1 MKTEGGFVN
10 WKVIS
15 AKSCASPIPI
25 PASGLEIPL
34 LLKFSCHGQVTFEK
48 EKTLVKT
55 LYDYNFAGKV
65 TDNSI
70 VTKRMK

>member
-1 MKTEGGFVN
+1 MSQRSKKVGPDVGHIPRAISGHLYYFMKTEGGFVN

-48 EKTLVKT
+48 
-55 LYDYNFAGKV
+55 
-65 TDNSI
+65 
-70 VTKRMK
+70 

>member
-34 LLKFSCHGQVTFEK
+34 LLKFSRNRKRLLKLYMIITLLEK
-48 EKTLVKT
+48 LPT
-55 LYDYNFAGKV
+55 
-65 TDNSI
+65 I
-70 VTKRMK
+70 V

>member
-48 EKTLVKT
+48 
-55 LYDYNFAGKV
+55 
-65 TDNSI
+65 
-70 VTKRMK
+70 